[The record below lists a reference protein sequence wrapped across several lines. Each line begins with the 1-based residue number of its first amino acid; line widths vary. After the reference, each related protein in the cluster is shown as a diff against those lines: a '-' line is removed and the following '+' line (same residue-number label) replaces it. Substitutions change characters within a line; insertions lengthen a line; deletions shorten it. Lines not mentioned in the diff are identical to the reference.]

1 MPFRSLYGAM
11 AEQRAHFIDGY
22 ALGLR
27 LHRDQ
32 RVRHDVAVLHDAPR
46 RHVNRRRDAVS
57 SPVLAVVFALR
68 YTYLWARE
76 VIKAKPDYFDS
87 NRP

>member
-46 RHVNRRRDAVS
+46 RHVNRGGSPSARPS
-57 SPVLAVVFALR
+57 SQWFWRFGTP
-68 YTYLWARE
+68 
-76 VIKAKPDYFDS
+76 ICGHAK
-87 NRP
+87 